1 MDMIVMSYE
10 AKHNFAKRLAHVIR
24 NFKNIA
30 YSVSECHQ
38 MAHALNWMTLS
49 LLKGCAEVGSGEMA
63 AVADL
68 QDCVLLIPYTGSGID
83 VFAANSVAM
92 FGQEYLPR
100 ENVAPL
106 VDRWPHQVCSR
117 LVFWAC
123 EEGLLTHCSVTCSGA
138 VCLCQC

>member
-1 MDMIVMSYE
+1 MMVMSYE
-10 AKHNFAKRLAHVIR
+10 AKHNLAKRTAHVIR
-24 NFKNIA
+24 SFKNIA

-49 LLKGCAEVGSGEMA
+49 PLRGCAVGSGEMA

-68 QDCVLLIPYTGSGID
+68 QDCALLIPYTGSGID
-83 VFAANSVAM
+83 VSAAKSVTM

-100 ENVAPL
+100 ENVVSL

-123 EEGLLTHCSVTCSGA
+123 EDGLLTHCSVMCSGA

>member
-1 MDMIVMSYE
+1 
-10 AKHNFAKRLAHVIR
+10 
-24 NFKNIA
+24 
-30 YSVSECHQ
+30 

-49 LLKGCAEVGSGEMA
+49 LLKGCAVGSGEMD

-68 QDCVLLIPYTGSGID
+68 QDCALLIPYTASGID
-83 VFAANSVAM
+83 VSAAKSVNM

-100 ENVAPL
+100 ENVVPL
-106 VDRWPHQVCSR
+106 VDRWPHEVCSR

-123 EEGLLTHCSVTCSGA
+123 EDGLLTHCSVTCSGA